1 MRGTNERKKER
12 KEEKT
17 RIKRHRRGVES
28 DREREHYQCL
38 PSPSG
43 RRIGRQKGRG
53 VTRRDR
59 ERERFEP

>member
-1 MRGTNERKKER
+1 MKERKKER
-12 KEEKT
+12 KKE

-53 VTRRDR
+53 ETRRD
-59 ERERFEP
+59 